1 MKRNVF
7 FFAALTCAA
16 NLYAVEPVDTAK
28 AVMLQ
33 DVQVTSTRAGKHTPM
48 AFLIST
54 KAKSRV
60 LTSDRIF
67 LISFP

>member
-7 FFAALTCAA
+7 FLAALTCVA

-33 DVQVTSTRAGKHTPM
+33 DVQVNINSCWQAHTNG
-48 AFLIST
+48 FH
-54 KAKSRV
+54 
-60 LTSDRIF
+60 
-67 LISFP
+67 

>member
-28 AVMLQ
+28 A
-33 DVQVTSTRAGKHTPM
+33 AGSSGNINSCWQAHTNG
-48 AFLIST
+48 FL
-54 KAKSRV
+54 
-60 LTSDRIF
+60 
-67 LISFP
+67 

>member
-7 FFAALTCAA
+7 FLAALTCVA

-33 DVQVTSTRAGKHTPM
+33 DV
-48 AFLIST
+48 
-54 KAKSRV
+54 
-60 LTSDRIF
+60 
-67 LISFP
+67 

>member
-28 AVMLQ
+28 AVM
-33 DVQVTSTRAGKHTPM
+33 RRM
-48 AFLIST
+48 F
-54 KAKSRV
+54 R
-60 LTSDRIF
+60 
-67 LISFP
+67 

>member
-7 FFAALTCAA
+7 FLAALTCVA

-48 AFLIST
+48 RRRSST
-54 KAKSRV
+54 AVKRCFTLSK
-60 LTSDRIF
+60 L
-67 LISFP
+67 LL

>member
-33 DVQVTSTRAGKHTPM
+33 DVQGSPDKPRG
-48 AFLIST
+48 LSI
-54 KAKSRV
+54 
-60 LTSDRIF
+60 
-67 LISFP
+67 

>member
-7 FFAALTCAA
+7 FLAALTCAA

-33 DVQVTSTRAGKHTPM
+33 DV
-48 AFLIST
+48 
-54 KAKSRV
+54 
-60 LTSDRIF
+60 
-67 LISFP
+67 